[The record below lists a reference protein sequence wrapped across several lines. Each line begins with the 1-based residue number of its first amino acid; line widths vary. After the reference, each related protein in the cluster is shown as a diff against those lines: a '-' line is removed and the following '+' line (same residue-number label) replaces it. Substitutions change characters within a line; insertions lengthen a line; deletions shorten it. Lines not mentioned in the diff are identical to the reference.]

1 MGCEDWVIGGVVD
14 WRNCGGLRRNVLRG
28 RRPSHVVVA
37 GCGATVEGGW
47 DAVVS
52 CGAKEEVIKGWRER
66 AADFNKY

>member
-1 MGCEDWVIGGVVD
+1 MKKLLMMIG
-14 WRNCGGLRRNVLRG
+14 
-28 RRPSHVVVA
+28 A
-37 GCGATVEGGW
+37 AAVEGGW